1 MKKIIAALFAS
12 LLLITMFGV
21 ISASAEPGPNGNNNK
36 GLCTAYFNGQKKGH
50 DKHGD
55 PGPFQALEDQA
66 AENDG
71 RDNDGDGDVDE
82 DGERIDDSSPEVD
95 LEQAEAVY
103 VFCDGLI
110 GGNPSNGRYDCEST
124 DDGPSCTDGRGG
136 GAEGKGKNKN
146 G

>member
-1 MKKIIAALFAS
+1 MKKIVAALFAS

-21 ISASAEPGPNGNNNK
+21 ISASAEPGPNGNNDK

-71 RDNDGDGDVDE
+71 RDNDGDDEVDE
-82 DGERIDDSSPEVD
+82 EGERIDDSSPEGD

-103 VFCDGLI
+103 AFCDGLI
-110 GGNPSNGRYDCEST
+110 GGNPSNGRYDCEGT
-124 DDGPSCTDGRGG
+124 QDGPSCTDSRGG
-136 GAEGKGKNKN
+136 GAEGKGKN

>member
-1 MKKIIAALFAS
+1 MKKIIATLFAS
-12 LLLITMFGV
+12 LLLVTMFGV

-55 PGPFQALEDQA
+55 PGPFQALEDA
-66 AENDG
+66 AN
-71 RDNDGDGDVDE
+71 E
-82 DGERIDDSSPEVD
+82 DGEPIDDSEPGSEGD

-103 VFCDGLI
+103 AFCDGLI

-124 DDGPSCTDGRGG
+124 DDGPSCTDGRGA
-136 GAEGKGKNKN
+136 GAQGKGKNK
-146 G
+146 

>member
-1 MKKIIAALFAS
+1 MKKIIATLFAS
-12 LLLITMFGV
+12 LLLVTMFGV

-55 PGPFQALEDQA
+55 PGPFQALEDA
-66 AENDG
+66 AN
-71 RDNDGDGDVDE
+71 E
-82 DGERIDDSSPEVD
+82 DGEPIDDSEPGSEGD

-103 VFCDGLI
+103 AFCDGLI

-136 GAEGKGKNKN
+136 GAQGKGKNK
-146 G
+146 